1 MRCHGPSVRRCP
13 RNKRT
18 SHTTTK
24 FVLMIG
30 RLVAVQIIRQCG
42 KYPPMSFKNVKRLTA
57 VALDPEV
64 LGPCHIQHEIDVCDK
79 AKKLGF
85 RMEVH

>member
-1 MRCHGPSVRRCP
+1 
-13 RNKRT
+13 
-18 SHTTTK
+18 
-24 FVLMIG
+24 MIG
-30 RLVAVQIIRQCG
+30 RLFKSFVNVENILRC
-42 KYPPMSFKNVKRLTA
+42 PSRMSNRLTA

-85 RMEVH
+85 RMEGH